1 MRGVFA
7 LAILGFS
14 IISSG
19 FVSGHGIEGAH
30 SEGYII
36 DVLVVDLECEEND
49 TCVTRASNIIEYFG
63 ADWCE
68 ECPEVEQILNQT
80 PNQSEIILSHR
91 PSTTDEFWL
100 PASRERFLDVYGLWG
115 YPTIAL
121 DGHYLLAGPTQ
132 SKELNTLLSKSES
145 NYSGINNISLENNS
159 LSLEGEFENLSI
171 DVWTVTSLGNVT
183 NIAVNHTNYSQTN
196 IIDTNGEKLIIVLSN
211 PGYIALESGSSI
223 PAGDYI
229 PDGGIYGEDENKN
242 QFKTS
247 TIVIITLLLIII
259 SLPATYQLLQLMKDN
274 KKSGEQ

>member
-1 MRGVFA
+1 M
-7 LAILGFS
+7 
-14 IISSG
+14 
-19 FVSGHGIEGAH
+19 
-30 SEGYII
+30 
-36 DVLVVDLECEEND
+36 
-49 TCVTRASNIIEYFG
+49 
-63 ADWCE
+63 
-68 ECPEVEQILNQT
+68 
-80 PNQSEIILSHR
+80 
-91 PSTTDEFWL
+91 
-100 PASRERFLDVYGLWG
+100 WG

-145 NYSGINNISLENNS
+145 NYSGITNISLENNS